1 MLPTLRP
8 RNLNQALVR
17 LLAAVLLPLLL
28 GTFGVL
34 ALQTRQEHRLAQ
46 TRLAALAQTLVLAS
60 DAEVERGHA
69 QLAVLASSPSLD
81 LNDWPSLYRF
91 AKEVVRTVPG
101 GAILLVDPAGNPVF
115 NTASPFGTALPNLWT
130 LADRNQTVQWEG
142 RTLPMTSGDLSRR
155 ALTTG
160 QPVYSDL
167 YYGVQTGRPSLAVA
181 IPVVRGGRPAYALV
195 LSYPPE
201 QLQRMLQTSVTVPE
215 VRAILLDRNDL
226 VVATNSIASSR
237 LGDKAIEAAT
247 EPGRS
252 SGFYRATAR
261 DGLRVMGAYVV
272 SAKNGFTVRV
282 SQPET
287 SPFLPTR
294 MAALAWLVLLLVAIV
309 SSAMLASLFSRRL
322 ARPLRELGEDVQAG
336 RAPPPERQSGIAEI
350 DVLAGAL
357 REGARAEDARME
369 ERTLRKLAQQQEAML
384 RQADRQ
390 KDEFLATLAHE
401 LRNPLAPIRTAVE
414 LIRLRGPADPVV
426 ERARDTIE
434 RQSLHLSRLVD
445 DLLDVSRITLGRIHL
460 RHETVDVGEVAAAA
474 VESVADSA
482 RRAGLVLTQNIMR
495 PAPHVRGDVTRLMQC
510 VVNLLNNAIK
520 FTPSGG
526 RVQVRVAREGA
537 TAVIE
542 VRDTGVGITADN
554 LQRIFDLFVQERH
567 SGHHGNTGLGIGLA
581 LTRRLVELHG
591 GTIVARSDGLG
602 HGSCLR
608 IELPAVKGPLPTET
622 PAPSAEPAAAPAT
635 GARLLVV
642 DDNRDAATSLGELL
656 TLSGYDVA
664 LAHDGEAALQA
675 VAEQQPAAVLLDIGL
690 PDIDGYEICRR
701 IRADTR
707 LARQP
712 LLIAVTGWGQASDQ
726 DAARAAGFDAHMTK
740 PVSID
745 KLLKVLAERID
756 TA

>member
-1 MLPTLRP
+1 
-8 RNLNQALVR
+8 
-17 LLAAVLLPLLL
+17 
-28 GTFGVL
+28 
-34 ALQTRQEHRLAQ
+34 
-46 TRLAALAQTLVLAS
+46 
-60 DAEVERGHA
+60 
-69 QLAVLASSPSLD
+69 
-81 LNDWPSLYRF
+81 
-91 AKEVVRTVPG
+91 
-101 GAILLVDPAGNPVF
+101 
-115 NTASPFGTALPNLWT
+115 
-130 LADRNQTVQWEG
+130 
-142 RTLPMTSGDLSRR
+142 
-155 ALTTG
+155 
-160 QPVYSDL
+160 
-167 YYGVQTGRPSLAVA
+167 
-181 IPVVRGGRPAYALV
+181 
-195 LSYPPE
+195 
-201 QLQRMLQTSVTVPE
+201 
-215 VRAILLDRNDL
+215 
-226 VVATNSIASSR
+226 
-237 LGDKAIEAAT
+237 
-247 EPGRS
+247 
-252 SGFYRATAR
+252 
-261 DGLRVMGAYVV
+261 
-272 SAKNGFTVRV
+272 
-282 SQPET
+282 
-287 SPFLPTR
+287 
-294 MAALAWLVLLLVAIV
+294 
-309 SSAMLASLFSRRL
+309 
-322 ARPLRELGEDVQAG
+322 
-336 RAPPPERQSGIAEI
+336 
-350 DVLAGAL
+350 
-357 REGARAEDARME
+357 
-369 ERTLRKLAQQQEAML
+369 
-384 RQADRQ
+384 
-390 KDEFLATLAHE
+390 
-401 LRNPLAPIRTAVE
+401 
-414 LIRLRGPADPVV
+414 VV